1 MRFSSI
7 IASLSLALLTLAGE
21 VPPNDYERFTYLVI
35 RVDPT
40 SSLDP
45 AIVAHGLGFLYVG
58 PVGELG
64 TLGYHQVAQTKEAI
78 RRIATL
84 HRRDGSQTDA
94 QVVESHLS
102 GHPAVQWV
110 EAQVPQKIYLKQAT
124 PDVETVGIQKLRKQ
138 YDIKDPEFG
147 YQWHILNE
155 TPGQIGHDHNIS
167 AAWAQG
173 VFGKG
178 SVVAVV
184 DDGLFYKNND
194 LTDNYIAEGSFDF
207 VRNTADPAP
216 FSESGGH
223 GTACAGEIA
232 GVKNSVCGVGV
243 AYQAKITGIRLLGD
257 AKSNSVITPANQA
270 AGINYK
276 FQLNQIYSNSWGP
289 NDDGKSMDGPSE
301 LMNAALL
308 NGVTNGR
315 GGLGSIYTFASGNG
329 GRNGDNCAFDGYS
342 NSIFTIAVGALD
354 RRDAQPTYD
363 ENCTGKMI
371 TMYSGGDDSAEG
383 LGIAT
388 TDWTSTG
395 SGDQCQRK
403 FDGTSAATP
412 LASGIFALVNSI
424 RPDLTYRDYQH
435 LSINSAIVVN
445 ATHPS
450 WFKTAVGR
458 MYSPAFGYGKLDAG
472 RTLDMA
478 RTWKSVGGAGNVTV
492 IDSGFKA
499 PANTAIPQGGDVRLS
514 VKVTQDIKNQASFL
528 KLEHVTVTVTIDHQR
543 RGDVFINLISPSG
556 VVSPILVGRSQDD
569 DKTGFQAWQLLS
581 VAHWDEEVVGEWTV
595 VVSDKS
601 HPEATGTFKGASIK
615 FYGSAKPGA
624 VPVAPVA
631 VATTTKSGAVG
642 GFVAA
647 GVALL
652 AGFMI
657 VL

>member
-1 MRFSSI
+1 MR
-7 IASLSLALLTLAGE
+7 LSLIATLALSLLAKAGE
-21 VPPNDYERFTYLVI
+21 VPPNDYEKYTYLVI
-35 RVDPT
+35 QVDPT
-40 SSLDP
+40 KSAVD
-45 AIVAHGLGFLYVG
+45 VAHSLGFLYVG

-64 TLGYHQVAQTKEAI
+64 ALGYYQVAQTKDGI
-78 RRIATL
+78 RKIAAL
-84 HRRDGSQTDA
+84 KRRDDTLTA
-94 QVVESHLS
+94 IQVVENHLIE
-102 GHPAVQWV
+102 HPAVQWV
-110 EAQVPQKIYLKQAT
+110 ETQVPQKLYLKQAT
-124 PDVETVGIQKLRKQ
+124 PDVETPGIQKLRKQ

-257 AKSNSVITPANQA
+257 AKSNSAITPANQA

-450 WFKTAVGR
+450 WFKTAAGR

-543 RGDVFINLISPSG
+543 RGDVSINLISPSG
-556 VVSPILVGRSQDD
+556 VVSPILVGRAQDD

-595 VVSDKS
+595 V
-601 HPEATGTFKGASIK
+601 
-615 FYGSAKPGA
+615 
-624 VPVAPVA
+624 
-631 VATTTKSGAVG
+631 
-642 GFVAA
+642 
-647 GVALL
+647 
-652 AGFMI
+652 
-657 VL
+657 